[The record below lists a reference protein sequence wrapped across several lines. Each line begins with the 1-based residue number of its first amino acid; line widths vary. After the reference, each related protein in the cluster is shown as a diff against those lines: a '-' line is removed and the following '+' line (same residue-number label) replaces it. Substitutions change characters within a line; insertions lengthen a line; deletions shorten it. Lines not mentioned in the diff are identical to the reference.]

1 MPPPTVASETLLYED
16 RSGRVTAGCSC
27 ASLFPWMGRM
37 LPRRYRDPV
46 ALLAS
51 QAPDLARGA
60 AINSSSGGSGARTGQ
75 TDQAECR
82 RMQAITGRRPIAPP
96 WGQATSG
103 GRLGFARDNVS

>member
-82 RMQAITGRRPIAPP
+82 RMQAITGRRPIAPR
-96 WGQATSG
+96 GSSDFRGAA
-103 GRLGFARDNVS
+103 RLRPR

>member
-46 ALLAS
+46 ACWPVRLPAR
-51 QAPDLARGA
+51 RGA
-60 AINSSSGGSGARTGQ
+60 LLSTAHLAGQ
-75 TDQAECR
+75 EREPDKLTRLSVAVCR
-82 RMQAITGRRPIAPP
+82 P
-96 WGQATSG
+96 
-103 GRLGFARDNVS
+103 